1 MQYSAWLQAT
11 TASGSLFSSR
21 AFSRGRPGGRGVSV
35 GRALRH
41 HRRRHHGFEHRVSPR
56 AERREGCAGSRALE
70 ASVRHHLARRGARER
85 ASTEREL
92 HAVYPLQRGS
102 GAPGRGRARTR
113 RPALGAGISRVG
125 PRDRRRHHAARGGNR
140 LRGTPSQERGL
151 LHRPRRFSFPLHC
164 RISSSSSTC
173 RATGRRAS
181 PIRCATT
188 CSGRRPRSSR
198 TGTWSCPK
206 LQGSAQTSTRTSWT
220 TTAWHEVGLRMRTGT
235 PKTHVPGG
243 GRYLQRRYPLHAP
256 QHASSRSERNRR
268 ISTLAAS
275 EATFAAWKPHS
286 VPTTRGLHWKR
297 SDVMGRF
304 RCTPPTSES

>member
-1 MQYSAWLQAT
+1 MAHGFRLPQL
-11 TASGSLFSSR
+11 R
-21 AFSRGRPGGRGVSV
+21 AVPSRPGHSPEV
-35 GRALRH
+35 GR
-41 HRRRHHGFEHRVSPR
+41 V
-56 AERREGCAGSRALE
+56 AEAFPS
-70 ASVRHHLARRGARER
+70 
-85 ASTEREL
+85 
-92 HAVYPLQRGS
+92 
-102 GAPGRGRARTR
+102 
-113 RPALGAGISRVG
+113 
-125 PRDRRRHHAARGGNR
+125 AARYVIIGA
-140 LRGTPSQERGL
+140 
-151 LHRPRRFSFPLHC
+151 
-164 RISSSSSTC
+164 C

-206 LQGSAQTSTRTSWT
+206 RQGSAQTSTRTSWT

-243 GRYLQRRYPLHAP
+243 GRYLPRRYPLHAP

>member
-1 MQYSAWLQAT
+1 MAEAFPSAARYVIIGGGIMGSSTAYHLALNDERDVLVLERSKLQSST
-11 TASGSLFSSR
+11 TWHAAGL
-21 AFSRGRPGGRGVSV
+21 VN
-35 GRALRH
+35 ALRP
-41 HRRRHHGFEHRVSPR
+41 S
-56 AERREGCAGSRALE
+56 
-70 ASVRHHLARRGARER
+70 ASFTRLIR
-85 ASTEREL
+85 
-92 HAVYPLQRGS
+92 YS
-102 GAPGRGRARTR
+102 GAPGHECARTR
-113 RPALGAGISRVG
+113 LPAGGAGISRVG
-125 PRDRRRHHAARGGNR
+125 PRARRQHHAAGGGNR

-151 LHRPRRFSFPLHC
+151 LHRPRRFSLPLHC

-206 LQGSAQTSTRTSWT
+206 RQGSAQTSTRTSWT